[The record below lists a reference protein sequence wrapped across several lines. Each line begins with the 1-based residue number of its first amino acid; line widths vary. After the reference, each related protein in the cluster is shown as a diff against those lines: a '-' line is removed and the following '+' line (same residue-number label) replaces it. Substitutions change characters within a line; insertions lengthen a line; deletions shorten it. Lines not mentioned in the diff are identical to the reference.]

1 MSPQIIIA
9 LVAIATA
16 VWALVEA
23 FKQCRSTGLQGR
35 WLLKS
40 SWLFISLIIWVLYIL
55 ENLGYIGD
63 AGGALGLAGVLT
75 WNAAHVSSA
84 LVSRLD
90 RHNGR
95 G

>member
-1 MSPQIIIA
+1 MTPETALA

-16 VWALVEA
+16 IWGLVEA
-23 FKQCRSTGLQGR
+23 FLQCRSTGLQGR

-40 SWLFISLIIWVLYIL
+40 SWLFVSLIIWVLYIL
-55 ENLGYIGD
+55 ENQGYIGD

-75 WNAAHVSSA
+75 WNAAHVTSA

-90 RHNGR
+90 RHNG